1 MRVHHTRRVPV
12 AAHPQVCDNQ
22 AMGAPRSSA
31 GYVPWWLLLLVVSGF
46 VLAAAI
52 LAGLAVSTRT
62 ADLPRPTATARV
74 IVDAGGASG
83 DVLPTP
89 FVPPPTATPPGG
101 PTPTVAEATPTLS
114 AQTPS
119 IGGYVQV
126 IGTGDIGF
134 LNLRAEASRSA
145 AVNYLALE
153 REVFQ
158 VQAGPVESD
167 GLVWWYL
174 VDPATGSRNG
184 WGAQNYLTV
193 VAGP

>member
-1 MRVHHTRRVPV
+1 M
-12 AAHPQVCDNQ
+12 A
-22 AMGAPRSSA
+22 APRSSA

-62 ADLPRPTATARV
+62 ADLPRATATALV
-74 IVDAGGASG
+74 IIDNGGG
-83 DVLPTP
+83 EVLPTP
-89 FVPPPTATPPGG
+89 FVPPPTATAAGG
-101 PTPTVAEATPTLS
+101 PQPTAVEPTPTLS
-114 AQTPS
+114 ALTPS

-126 IGTGDIGF
+126 VGTGDIGF

-158 VQAGPVESD
+158 VQAGPVDAD
-167 GLVWWYL
+167 GLVWWFL
-174 VDPATGSRNG
+174 VDPATGTRNG

>member
-1 MRVHHTRRVPV
+1 M
-12 AAHPQVCDNQ
+12 AS
-22 AMGAPRSSA
+22 PRTSA
-31 GYVPWWLLLLVVSGF
+31 GYIPWWLLLLVVAGF
-46 VLAAAI
+46 VMAALI
-52 LAGLAVSTRT
+52 LAGIAVSTRT

-74 IVDAGGASG
+74 VVADSG
-83 DVLPTP
+83 QPVPTA
-89 FVPPPTATPPGG
+89 FVPPPTETPVGG
-101 PTPTVAEATPTLS
+101 PTPTAAEATPTLS
-114 AQTPS
+114 ATTPT

-134 LNLRAEASRSA
+134 LNLRAEAGTSA

-158 VQAGPVESD
+158 VQAGPVEAD
-167 GLVWWYL
+167 GLVWWFL
-174 VDPATGSRNG
+174 VDPATGTRNG